1 MRSWSG
7 NESDMWKERKSE
19 VDQFLNDADP
29 RIAALVREMSERLER
44 TIAQCLEDQRQEAV
58 RGSRR

>member
-1 MRSWSG
+1 
-7 NESDMWKERKSE
+7 MWKERKSE

-44 TIAQCLEDQRQEAV
+44 TIAQCLEDERQEAV